1 MAKIDLSSFLSRM
14 SGRIGDMVV
23 RQTRTGP
30 VLSRVPDMSKVKWSP
45 AQRARRKLMREA
57 GAHYRA
63 VMSDPKQADRYR
75 ALAAKKK
82 IPVSALV
89 MGEFLK
95 RGGK

>member
-1 MAKIDLSSFLSRM
+1 MAKLDLHSFLYRV
-14 SGRIGDMVV
+14 SGRVGNVV
-23 RQTRTGP
+23 IRQTRTGA
-30 VLSRVPDMSKVKWSP
+30 VMSRLPDTSKVKWSP

-63 VMSDPKQADRYR
+63 VMSDPAQADRYR

>member
-1 MAKIDLSSFLSRM
+1 MAKLDLHSFLSRV
-14 SGRIGDMVV
+14 SGRVGDVVV
-23 RQTRTGP
+23 RQTRAGP
-30 VLSRVPDMSKVKWSP
+30 VVSRLPDTSKMKWSP
-45 AQRARRKLMREA
+45 AQRARRKLMRDA

-63 VMSDPKQADRYR
+63 VMSDPKQAERYR

-89 MGEFLK
+89 MGEFIK